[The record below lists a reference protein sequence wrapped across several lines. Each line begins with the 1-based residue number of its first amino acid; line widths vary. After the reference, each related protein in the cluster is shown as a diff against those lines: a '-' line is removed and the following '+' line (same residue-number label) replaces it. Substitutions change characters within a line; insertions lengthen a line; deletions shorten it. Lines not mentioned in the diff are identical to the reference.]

1 MEEKFNGP
9 SADSETY
16 TTSNQ
21 RHQRNNLNT
30 DPLPSSSGDIAVN
43 LRSSFLPEQVPIKT
57 NDGQDPIS
65 CSISESGTPV
75 EQAEKTDKEELQTET
90 LVRSTLTIENDPN
103 QSSEN
108 QEHDD
113 GWRHVVV
120 GGSLI
125 PPTNFGMIEDDMYR
139 SGLAIELN
147 FAFLEQ
153 LRLKTMLYLA
163 SEELPDALLDF
174 IEDQGIELVQL
185 APQQDELP
193 APWKPISEDVVL
205 SAMEYLLDPS
215 TYPIYVMCS
224 QGRHRTGT
232 VIGCLRKLQRWILSS
247 IFEEY
252 HRYADGR
259 GRLANEQFIELFD
272 TDLVNLPT
280 TNRPRWLR
288 SRPL

>member
-1 MEEKFNGP
+1 MDDEFNGP
-9 SADSETY
+9 SNDRNAHISPSHHAQSNDFRVDHVPTDSSDVAT
-16 TTSNQ
+16 NA
-21 RHQRNNLNT
+21 HLG
-30 DPLPSSSGDIAVN
+30 LPS
-43 LRSSFLPEQVPIKT
+43 EQVPYKTTETQGVIGCDSRGTAAIVGLDDTPVQETQSGTLVHTLTPT
-57 NDGQDPIS
+57 NDLN
-65 CSISESGTPV
+65 T
-75 EQAEKTDKEELQTET
+75 
-90 LVRSTLTIENDPN
+90 N
-103 QSSEN
+103 QSTEI
-108 QEHDD
+108 QEHSDEL
-113 GWRHVVV
+113 RYVVV

-174 IEDQGIELVQL
+174 IEDQGIQLVQL
-185 APQQDELP
+185 APEQDELP

-280 TNRPRWLR
+280 TNRPRWLQ
-288 SRPL
+288 